1 MDINIEIKEIQGYLN
16 TLTLKLDVSFDK
28 DFLATDYV
36 AIEKAIT
43 KAINCGYCTGAIGQ
57 VYKISNDLIGCNTN
71 LFVTSDL
78 ITLMEEEKLYNLDPF
93 GNKLLDVRRYYI
105 DYFLPKLIK
114 QAITEIKPNLNI
126 NII

>member
-1 MDINIEIKEIQGYLN
+1 MKITEVVGILGQDKNNIYIMIHG
-16 TLTLKLDVSFDK
+16 DK
-28 DFLATDYV
+28 DDAYY
-36 AIEKAIT
+36 IEKVS
-43 KAINCGYCTGAIGQ
+43 KETGDKRDGAFLPNVVE

-71 LFVTSDL
+71 LFVTPDL